1 MANANQEEFEKKV
14 DDLKSQIQND
24 ISSNEDKI
32 K

>member
-24 ISSNEDKI
+24 ISSMKI